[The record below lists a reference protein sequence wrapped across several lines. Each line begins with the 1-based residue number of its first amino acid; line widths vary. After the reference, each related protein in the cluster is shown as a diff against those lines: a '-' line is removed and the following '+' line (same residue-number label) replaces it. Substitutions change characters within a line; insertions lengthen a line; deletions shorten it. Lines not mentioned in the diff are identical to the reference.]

1 MMYDR
6 DEVAIKVLNES
17 LSLEWLIDNYVDS
30 GDSKLWYKDI
40 IWVGDSVY
48 IFHNGRDYFF
58 ITPADFHRPTYL
70 HKGRLTAPN
79 AEIMAEFI
87 RVVEL

>member
-1 MMYDR
+1 MYDR
-6 DEVAIKVLNES
+6 DVVAIRALNEI

-48 IFHNGRDYFF
+48 IFHNGCDYLFT
-58 ITPADFHRPTYL
+58 TPADFHRPTYL
-70 HKGRLTAPN
+70 HKGRLTEPKAD
-79 AEIMAEFI
+79 IMAEFI
-87 RVVEL
+87 RVISL

>member
-48 IFHNGRDYFF
+48 IFHKGRDYLFT
-58 ITPADFHRPTYL
+58 TPVDFHKPMGL
-70 HKGRLTAPN
+70 HKGRMTEPN
-79 AEIMAEFI
+79 AEIMDEFVKVI
-87 RVVEL
+87 SL